1 MNYEQRYKEDLKAV
15 NELQDANPT
24 DEGIKNWVND
34 NVSELQESEDER
46 IRKIITLCLEEC
58 VHSDIIRDYE
68 KDECRAWLEKKV
80 EQKSFDYKNATIVPK
95 DFAPKIEPKFQNG
108 QWIVWQNKCYKVN
121 YNGCGYELIDQNGLR
136 TSLEYGTVDENAH
149 LWTIEDAKDGDV
161 LFAENFDNI
170 GGCVFL
176 FKGLDSWKFD
186 AEGDKAVS
194 TGYCCAS
201 ITESG
206 STDFGIQGPDCVEI
220 KRVHPATKE
229 QRDLLFYKMK
239 ESGYEWD
246 AEKKELKLLINNLWK
261 PADGDYLPEINR
273 EVVVFIQNF
282 PEDAGIMKVAIAHRP
297 NPNGWDGRSILTG
310 EVGHYTPKTYDK
322 GGWNQPGVKWWL
334 DLDLPKMQE

>member
-1 MNYEQRYKEDLKAV
+1 MNYEQRYKEALKAV
-15 NELQDANPT
+15 KELQEVNPS
-24 DEGIKNWVND
+24 DDGIQNWVNEKFP
-34 NVSELQESEDER
+34 ELRESEDER
-46 IRKIITLCLEEC
+46 MVKEIMCC
-58 VHSDIIRDYE
+58 VESCYI
-68 KDECRAWLEKKV
+68 DEYAQTIRAWLEKKV
-80 EQKSFDYKNATIVPK
+80 EQKSFDYENATIVPK
-95 DFAPKIEPKFQNG
+95 DFAPKVEPKFQNG

-246 AEKKELKLLINNLWK
+246 AEKKELKLLITNGGDFCESENCEQK
-261 PADGDYLPEINR
+261 PAE
-273 EVVVFIQNF
+273 FSK
-282 PEDAGIMKVAIAHRP
+282 EDEKMVNDIITAIDTLYQHGMVNWLKGIYCHEMV
-297 NPNGWDGRSILTG
+297 NWL
-310 EVGHYTPKTYDK
+310 K
-322 GGWNQPGVKWWL
+322 GIKSRI
-334 DLDLPKMQE
+334 